1 MARASSW
8 PPSGLNS
15 SPSFEAGPGLQHVG
29 PVLANSPSCVGHWA
43 RQRETGAQRPRGLG
57 LVASPPTAS
66 VSLPAERWQVGFITS
81 ESEFWPASSVWRRCR
96 QGRVRCTGHVFM
108 TPILP
113 SPPRWTPQGGRWQ
126 QRAIK
131 AVERGDGPDCRE
143 AQLLVPGDSEHLR
156 VQNGALSWTGRA
168 LGSQ

>member
-15 SPSFEAGPGLQHVG
+15 SRSFEAGPGLQHVG

-96 QGRVRCTGHVFM
+96 QGGGEVHWSRVYDAHSPVS
-108 TPILP
+108 P
-113 SPPRWTPQGGRWQ
+113 SLDTSGRQVAAESDQGSGAGRWARLQGGS
-126 QRAIK
+126 A
-131 AVERGDGPDCRE
+131 
-143 AQLLVPGDSEHLR
+143 PG
-156 VQNGALSWTGRA
+156 TG
-168 LGSQ
+168 GQ